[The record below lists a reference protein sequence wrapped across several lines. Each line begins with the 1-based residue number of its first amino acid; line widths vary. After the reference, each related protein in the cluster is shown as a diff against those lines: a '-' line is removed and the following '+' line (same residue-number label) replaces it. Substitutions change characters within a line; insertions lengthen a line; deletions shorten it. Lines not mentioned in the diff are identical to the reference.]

1 MPIDETTRTT
11 LEQTTHRSHAGQL
24 SFGESVAALI
34 PLGVESYLADYRRGA
49 TTFYFADAA
58 THAVALATP
67 AVAIP
72 DAFDAAAVRDAIG
85 GAQRGE
91 VHYPEFVRRT
101 MQAGCVGY
109 HVWISGRHVVYHG
122 RRGETHVERFPG
134 ATTPVRAPV
143 AVVQQVYAAF
153 ARRDLAAALAMFA
166 PDIALEQSR
175 EVPWGGHHVGH
186 DGARRFFATLM
197 QHLDSTLALESFIDA
212 GEQVVALGRT
222 RGVTRV
228 GAVGYDVPIAHVWTV
243 QADRVTRV
251 QFCIDNPTMLV
262 ALAAAAR

>member
-109 HVWISGRHVVYHG
+109 HVWISGRHVVYLG
-122 RRGETHVERFPG
+122 RRGETHVERFPDPT
-134 ATTPVRAPV
+134 AASPRHNVEIVRTI
-143 AVVQQVYAAF
+143 YAAF
-153 ARRDLAAALAMFA
+153 ARRDPAAALALCS
-166 PDIALEQSR
+166 PDLIIEQSA
-175 EVPWGGHHVGH
+175 EVPWGGHFIGH
-186 DGARRFFATLM
+186 AGALQFFAGLTR
-197 QHLDSTLALESFIDA
+197 ALSSSVSFERFVDA
-212 GEQVVALGRT
+212 DDHVVAIGRT
-222 RGVTRV
+222 RGTLT
-228 GAVGYDVPIAHVWTV
+228 GNGHSFDVPIAHVWRL
-243 QADRVTRV
+243 QAGQAVHAR
-251 QFCIDNPTMLV
+251 FLIDNPSMLA
-262 ALAAAAR
+262 ALA